1 MLSVSMNLLMMR
13 LCLFLFLVSKLCN
26 GYSTKL
32 NFYPPTCQ
40 RIECP
45 NYDLIESGKDYEIRR
60 YDSPMWMS
68 TAPIDDISYVSAT
81 RTGFLRLFD
90 YIQGKNKYHETVKMT
105 APVII
110 QVKPSDGPFCAS
122 SFVVSFYVPKK
133 NQPNPPPAKGLH
145 LQKWGDTYVA
155 VRQFSG
161 FIADDDLPREAAALS
176 ASIAGTN
183 WAAAIDKSHAAD
195 NTTLYTVAGYN
206 SPFEFKNRVNE
217 IWFTFDLEKALA
229 I

>member
-1 MLSVSMNLLMMR
+1 
-13 LCLFLFLVSKLCN
+13 
-26 GYSTKL
+26 
-32 NFYPPTCQ
+32 
-40 RIECP
+40 
-45 NYDLIESGKDYEIRR
+45 
-60 YDSPMWMS
+60 MWMS

-90 YIQGKNKYHETVKMT
+90 YIQGKNNYHETVKMT

-110 QVKPSDGPFCAS
+110 QVKPSDGPFCVS

-133 NQPNPPPAKGLH
+133 NQPNPPPAEGLH
-145 LQKWGDTYVA
+145 LQKWGKTYVA

-161 FIADDDLPREAAALS
+161 FITDDDLPREAAALS
-176 ASIAGTN
+176 ASIAGTK

-217 IWFTFDLEKALA
+217 IWFTFDLDKALA

>member
-1 MLSVSMNLLMMR
+1 MR

-60 YDSPMWMS
+60 YSSPMWMS

-90 YIQGKNKYHETVKMT
+90 YIQGKNNYHETVKMT

-110 QVKPSDGPFCAS
+110 QVKPSDGPFCVS

-133 NQPNPPPAKGLH
+133 NQPNPPPAEGLH
-145 LQKWGDTYVA
+145 LQKWGKTYVA

-161 FIADDDLPREAAALS
+161 FITDDDLPREAAALS
-176 ASIAGTN
+176 ASIAGTK

-217 IWFTFDLEKALA
+217 IWFTFDLDKALA

>member
-1 MLSVSMNLLMMR
+1 MNLLMIK
-13 LCLFLFLVSKLCN
+13 LCFFLVLISN

-32 NFYPPTCQ
+32 DSYPPTCQ

-45 NYDLIESGKDYEIRR
+45 NYDVIESGKDYEIRR
-60 YDSPMWMS
+60 YNSPMWMS
-68 TAPIDDISYVSAT
+68 TEPIDDISFVSAT

-90 YIQGKNKYHETVKMT
+90 YIQGKNNYHETVKMT

-133 NQPNPPPAKGLH
+133 NQPNPPPAEGLH
-145 LQKWGDTYVA
+145 LQKWGKTYVA

-176 ASIAGTN
+176 ASIAGTK

-217 IWFTFDLEKALA
+217 IWFTFDLDKALA